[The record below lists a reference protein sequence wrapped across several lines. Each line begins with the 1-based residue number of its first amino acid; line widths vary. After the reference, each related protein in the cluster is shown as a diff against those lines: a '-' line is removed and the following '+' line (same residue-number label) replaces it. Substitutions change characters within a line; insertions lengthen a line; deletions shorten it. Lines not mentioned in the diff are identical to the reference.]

1 VVSAGGAGLGLVV
14 LLILLPRVLGAREQ
28 ISPRVAAGGHLVAL
42 IGWALLPALWLAC
55 LGGAIGS
62 WIAGTRLSGGCL
74 FGLNRG
80 QWQLLGYLP
89 AAAALGVL
97 VWHAIRRAV
106 AAQAAQLRGL
116 ALAASARQQVQGG
129 PVWVVPS
136 TQPAAY
142 AGGLWRPKA
151 VVTSG
156 LLAPLDPRERAAV
169 CEHEVAHVRLGHPRV
184 CWAGGAVASAYGV
197 LPPVRQ
203 AWDGLRRELE
213 AAADDE
219 AVSAVGAA
227 PVLSALVRTAL
238 KASGIA
244 DALVGF
250 NHPEHLRYR
259 IARLEGLRPSRRAP
273 TAVAG
278 SAVGML
284 SLMMAWTLCV
294 LAGAHAS
301 EIGVVACLVAIG
313 ALGLRPMW
321 ARGYRKARP

>member
-1 VVSAGGAGLGLVV
+1 MSAAGAGLALLA
-14 LLILLPRVLGAREQ
+14 LLILLPRVLGTRDG
-28 ISPRVAAGGHLVAL
+28 ISPRVAAGGYLVVL
-42 IGWALLPALWLAC
+42 MGWALLPAVWLVC

-62 WIAGTRLSGGCL
+62 WIAGIRLSGGGCL

-97 VWHAIRRAV
+97 VWHAIRQAV
-106 AAQAAQLRGL
+106 AAQQAELRGF
-116 ALAASARQQVQGG
+116 ALAGSVRQEVQGG
-129 PVWVVPS
+129 SVWVVPAAQS
-136 TQPAAY
+136 AAY

-156 LLAPLDPRERAAV
+156 LLDERERAAV
-169 CEHEVAHVRLGHPRV
+169 REHEVAHVRLGHPRV
-184 CWAGGAVASAYGV
+184 LLAGGAVASAYGV
-197 LPPVRQ
+197 LAPVRR

-219 AVSAVGAA
+219 AVKAVGTA
-227 PVLSALVRTAL
+227 PVLTALVSTAL
-238 KASGIA
+238 QASGIA

-273 TAVAG
+273 TAAAG

-284 SLMMAWTLCV
+284 TLMMAWALCV
-294 LAGAHAS
+294 LAGAHAT
-301 EIGVVACLVAIG
+301 EIGVVVCLVVIG
-313 ALGLRPMW
+313 ALGLRPTW
-321 ARGYRKARP
+321 AWGHRVLRN